1 MYRKDQNDLASIIL
15 KGNLQHEKTYRSVER
30 KNDLLPDIAEF
41 NNDIVDNVQ
50 LQPLDAIL

>member
-30 KNDLLPDIAEF
+30 KNDMLPDIAEF
-41 NNDIVDNVQ
+41 NNDIIDNVQ
-50 LQPLDAIL
+50 LQPLDTIL